1 MGDAGDGLSLCLDP
15 LWMDEDEDEDEEDED
30 EEDEDEEDEDE
41 DEGKLIWAS
50 GVFGAA

>member
-30 EEDEDEEDEDE
+30 EEDEDE

>member
-1 MGDAGDGLSLCLDP
+1 VGDAGDGLSLCLDP
-15 LWMDEDEDEDEEDED
+15 LLMDEDEDEDEEDED
-30 EEDEDEEDEDE
+30 EEDEDEDE